1 MPSTP
6 LLQVLLGPA
15 LLHAGIAPETLSFV
29 FGSEGSLLS
38 DLCGRLVCWC
48 AFYALIHIF
57 YHIFAPG
64 VRAFCE
70 RWYPDAP
77 TSAVPQKL
85 VSHAAFPLYV
95 TVPLLTDFFQV
106 KGWSQACGGI
116 DDCGGPA
123 RALLGCAAY
132 FLLLEFIIFVDHY
145 YLLHKWSVG
154 KRLGQHAFHHVYKY
168 ADQLNAYSGY
178 SFAPQDG
185 WSQGMALP
193 LATLLVPVPIGFVY
207 LMEVLTGLWTLY
219 IHTDLFPLPWPFMG
233 CDYHYIHH
241 RYNWYNFGFMT
252 LLFDS
257 LFRTVKH
264 PRHDALALSRGEL
277 PMPKLDLLR
286 SAELSSA
293 ILAKRG
299 REALQSDDASES
311 AAARKAE

>member
-1 MPSTP
+1 
-6 LLQVLLGPA
+6 
-15 LLHAGIAPETLSFV
+15 
-29 FGSEGSLLS
+29 
-38 DLCGRLVCWC
+38 
-48 AFYALIHIF
+48 
-57 YHIFAPG
+57 
-64 VRAFCE
+64 
-70 RWYPDAP
+70 
-77 TSAVPQKL
+77 
-85 VSHAAFPLYV
+85 
-95 TVPLLTDFFQV
+95 
-106 KGWSQACGGI
+106 
-116 DDCGGPA
+116 
-123 RALLGCAAY
+123 
-132 FLLLEFIIFVDHY
+132 
-145 YLLHKWSVG
+145 
-154 KRLGQHAFHHVYKY
+154 
-168 ADQLNAYSGY
+168 
-178 SFAPQDG
+178 
-185 WSQGMALP
+185 MALP

-241 RYNWYNFGFMT
+241 RYNWRAHHARPSSPPPPAAHAPRPLPLRPSPPRYNFGFMT